1 MDYFQFEGNKEVEY
15 IREKK
20 NIEKT
25 KENRV
30 LSRERIKRELKK
42 PIQRN
47 VYNKLHTREIRL
59 KGFLC
64 SGRLLKHQDK
74 RSVRAGLEKS
84 FLHEVVSNP

>member
-15 IREKK
+15 IRERKK
-20 NIEKT
+20 KKT

-47 VYNKLHTREIRL
+47 LYYKLRTREIRL

-74 RSVRAGLEKS
+74 WSMRAGLEKIIFARGS
-84 FLHEVVSNP
+84 K

>member
-1 MDYFQFEGNKEVEY
+1 MDYFQFEGNKDVEY
-15 IREKK
+15 IRKRK
-20 NIEKT
+20 NMEKT

-47 VYNKLHTREIRL
+47 LYNKLHTREIRL

-74 RSVRAGLEKS
+74 WSTRAGLEKIV
-84 FLHEVVSNP
+84 FARGGK

>member
-1 MDYFQFEGNKEVEY
+1 MKEIKTLSILE
-15 IREKK
+15 REKT
-20 NIEKT
+20 EKT

-47 VYNKLHTREIRL
+47 LYNKLRTREIRL

-74 RSVRAGLEKS
+74 WSMRAGLEKIIFARGS
-84 FLHEVVSNP
+84 K

>member
-1 MDYFQFEGNKEVEY
+1 MSIAE
-15 IREKK
+15 RK

-30 LSRERIKRELKK
+30 LNRERTKRELEK
-42 PIQRN
+42 PTQRN

-74 RSVRAGLEKS
+74 RSMRAGLEKIVFARGS
-84 FLHEVVSNP
+84 K

>member
-74 RSVRAGLEKS
+74 RSMRASLEKS